1 MTINRRQS
9 VNGADYGILFGRIGE
24 KRTRIF
30 QHFSQIPCNPC
41 IRIASVS
48 PNFKQAWMCLDIQEV
63 FQYSEQDLVEFV
75 KSAFIYTAVGK
86 RSERLEL
93 PVKVRVFFRFFFYS
107 VCSLQNLLSDM
118 AVGRC
123 VSNEARNNAS
133 FLFVFITTSLKLE
146 ANRFMLQ
153 KQISVRG

>member
-1 MTINRRQS
+1 MMTGSGTAWMTINRRQS

-93 PVKVRVFFRFFFYS
+93 PVKVRVVFRFFFLFRLLVAES
-107 VCSLQNLLSDM
+107 AIRHGRWQVC
-118 AVGRC
+118 
-123 VSNEARNNAS
+123 
-133 FLFVFITTSLKLE
+133 LE
-146 ANRFMLQ
+146 WSQ
-153 KQISVRG
+153 KQRIFSLCIYYNLIKIGSE